1 MSSLKG
7 GWQSILLCS
16 SCFYAEII
24 AGKLRKGIDTTI
36 ADAKPAGATT
46 AYASPEQLRS
56 LQAQYQGDDDHEDIL
71 INGHAADIFSTGV
84 VLYEMLTGELPF
96 LLKDEHFEEDL
107 APDSVPEEWIDTW
120 EEYDAMLRVQQDWV
134 RACHVMAAC
143 EVLYSRKRKHT
154 CMLFL

>member
-1 MSSLKG
+1 MLKSL
-7 GWQSILLCS
+7 LD
-16 SCFYAEII
+16 I

-36 ADAKPAGATT
+36 ADTKPAGATT

-71 INGHAADIFSTGV
+71 ISGHAADIFSTGV

-107 APDSVPEEWIDTW
+107 APDSVPEGWIGTW
-120 EEYDAMLRVQQDWV
+120 EEYDAMLRVHQDWV
-134 RACHVMAAC
+134 RACHV
-143 EVLYSRKRKHT
+143 T
-154 CMLFL
+154 CP